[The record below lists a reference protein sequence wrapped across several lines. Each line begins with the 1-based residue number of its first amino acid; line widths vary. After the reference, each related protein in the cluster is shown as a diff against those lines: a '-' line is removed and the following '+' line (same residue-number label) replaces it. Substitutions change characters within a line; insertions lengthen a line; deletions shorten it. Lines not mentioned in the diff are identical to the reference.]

1 MTGVILL
8 FLLGLVLMVKGGD
21 SFVEGAEWMARVTGI
36 PPFVVAATVVSLGT
50 TMPELLVSTMAAA
63 QGSGGMALGN
73 AVGSVSCNTGLI
85 LGISLLFLPGKDRD
99 PHSGNLPAV
108 FAREGGP
115 PAPAGEGNAAS
126 AGPFGDAGLRHRPA
140 SHLGGGAVSSPAA
153 GGLPEKRHG
162 GRPPFPL
169 SPGGGG
175 GAQPPCG
182 GGLYLDLA
190 AGARLLVDNGCIL
203 ARLLGVPEAVVAL
216 TLVALGTSLPELVTT
231 ITALA
236 RGQSSLSVGNII
248 GANFLDLTLVP
259 AVSSFAGGGVLPMD
273 HPLDLLMALLLLT
286 VSLLPSVRK
295 GRFRRWQGL
304 ALLVLYG
311 GYITLL
317 F

>member
-1 MTGVILL
+1 M
-8 FLLGLVLMVKGGD
+8 
-21 SFVEGAEWMARVTGI
+21 
-36 PPFVVAATVVSLGT
+36 
-50 TMPELLVSTMAAA
+50 
-63 QGSGGMALGN
+63 
-73 AVGSVSCNTGLI
+73 
-85 LGISLLFLPGKDRD
+85 
-99 PHSGNLPAV
+99 
-108 FAREGGP
+108 
-115 PAPAGEGNAAS
+115 
-126 AGPFGDAGLRHRPA
+126 
-140 SHLGGGAVSSPAA
+140 
-153 GGLPEKRHG
+153 
-162 GRPPFPL
+162 
-169 SPGGGG
+169 
-175 GAQPPCG
+175 
-182 GGLYLDLA
+182 
-190 AGARLLVDNGCIL
+190 
-203 ARLLGVPEAVVAL
+203 VPEAVVAL